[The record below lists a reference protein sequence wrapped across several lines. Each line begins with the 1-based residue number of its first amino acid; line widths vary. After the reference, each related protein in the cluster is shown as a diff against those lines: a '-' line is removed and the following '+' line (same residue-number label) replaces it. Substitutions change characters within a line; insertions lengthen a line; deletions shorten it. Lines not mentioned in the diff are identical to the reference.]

1 MILTPSSSFAAVR
14 TVRHTAA
21 TIKGDRFRHSPCVC
35 IFHAFAGITRRDA
48 I

>member
-1 MILTPSSSFAAVR
+1 MILTPSFSFAAVR

-21 TIKGDRFRHSPCVC
+21 PIKGDRFRHRPCVC
-35 IFHAFAGITRRDA
+35 MFQAFAGITRRDA